1 MKFVISSGT
10 GFLGK
15 YMVWQAVEKLRR
27 SEKRSA
33 FRQRSVHTAEGA
45 YRLFRPTCAE
55 VSS

>member
-10 GFLGK
+10 GFLGRHL
-15 YMVWQAVEKLRR
+15 VWRSAERLRR

>member
-1 MKFVISSGT
+1 LKIVITSGT
-10 GFLGK
+10 GFLGG
-15 YMVWQAVEKLRR
+15 YLVWQAAESLRR
-27 SEKRSA
+27 AEKRSA